1 MEGGPNGLMGTA
13 ASRAAGKGN
22 PLVRSLVIATVSP
35 GSVRGS
41 GNNLVDDPVIH
52 GKKLL
57 VPPEILIM
65 CTKDFFLI
73 NIFV

>member
-1 MEGGPNGLMGTA
+1 MESGPNGSTGTA
-13 ASRAAGKGN
+13 ASRVAGKGN

-57 VPPEILIM
+57 VHRESLIVYPN
-65 CTKDFFLI
+65 DFFLI